1 MDTKVRIQKIKR
13 QSLRNQTVNR
23 KNLLYAII
31 ATLLL
36 VITVSQ
42 IGQAITRGIW
52 QLAIEVVL
60 ELIALAIAEK
70 IKELG

>member
-42 IGQAITRGIW
+42 IGQAITRGLW
-52 QLAIEVVL
+52 QLAIEVVS
-60 ELIALAIAEK
+60 ELIALAITEK

>member
-42 IGQAITRGIW
+42 IGQAITRGLW
-52 QLAIEVVL
+52 QLAIEVVS